1 MFKKMEDD
9 WNRKEYFTHY
19 MNVLPTTFSTTVH
32 LDITELYYEIKK
44 LELKLYPVQIYL
56 LARTVQTMKEF
67 RTDEI
72 DGTIGYWEILHPSY
86 TILNEKTKTFS
97 SIWTPYQRDFSAF
110 YSQCV
115 SEIEIYKDSQKLFPQ
130 KNMPENVFNIS
141 SLPWLEFTSFN
152 LNVFTEGTY
161 LKPIFTMGRLM
172 KKNGKIT
179 IPLAIQ
185 VHHAA
190 CDGYHVGKFVE
201 EIKELIATWALW
213 LD

>member
-1 MFKKMEDD
+1 MEDD
-9 WNRKEYFTHY
+9 WNRKDYFAHY

-44 LELKLYPVQIYL
+44 RELKLYPVQIYL

-97 SIWTPYQRDFSAF
+97 SIWTPYQSDFSAF

-115 SEIEIYKDSQKLFPQ
+115 SDIEIYKDSQKLFPQ

-152 LNVFTEGTY
+152 LNVFIEGTY
-161 LKPIFTMGRLM
+161 LKPIFTMGRLT

-185 VHHAA
+185 VHHST

-201 EIKELIATWALW
+201 EIKELIAAWPLW

>member
-1 MFKKMEDD
+1 MFRKMEKD
-9 WNRKEYFTHY
+9 WNRKEYFAHY
-19 MNVLPTTFSTTVH
+19 MDALPTTFSTTIH
-32 LDITELYYEIKK
+32 LDITELYCEIKK
-44 LELKLYPVQIYL
+44 RDLKLYPVQIYL

-72 DGTIGYWEILHPSY
+72 DGAIGYWEILHPSY

-115 SEIEIYKDSQKLFPQ
+115 SDIERYKNSQRLFPQ
-130 KNMPENVFNIS
+130 KNRPENIFNIS
-141 SLPWLEFTSFN
+141 SLPWLELTSFN
-152 LNVFTEGTY
+152 LNVFTEGVY
-161 LKPIFTMGRLM
+161 LKPIFTMGRLT
-172 KKNGKIT
+172 KRNRRIT

-190 CDGYHVGKFVE
+190 CDGYHVGMFVGKM
-201 EIKELIATWALW
+201 KELIATWTLW
-213 LD
+213 IG

>member
-1 MFKKMEDD
+1 MEDD
-9 WNRKEYFTHY
+9 WNRREYFAHY
-19 MNVLPTTFSTTVH
+19 MNALPTTFSTTVH

-44 LELKLYPVQIYL
+44 RELKLYPVQIYL
-56 LARTVQTMKEF
+56 LARTIQTMKEF

-72 DGTIGYWEILHPSY
+72 DGTIGYWETLHPSY

-110 YSQCV
+110 YSQYV
-115 SEIEIYKDSQKLFPQ
+115 SDSETYKDSQKLFPQ
-130 KNMPENVFNIS
+130 QDMPENIFNIS

-161 LKPIFTMGRLM
+161 LKPIFTMGRLT
-172 KKNGKIT
+172 KKNEKIT

-190 CDGYHVGKFVE
+190 CDGYHVGELVGKM
-201 EIKELIATWALW
+201 KELITAWPLW